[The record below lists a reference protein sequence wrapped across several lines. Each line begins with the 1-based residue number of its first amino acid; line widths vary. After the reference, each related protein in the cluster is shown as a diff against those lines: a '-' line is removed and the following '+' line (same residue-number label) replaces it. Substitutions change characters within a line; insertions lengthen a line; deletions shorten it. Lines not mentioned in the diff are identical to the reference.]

1 MANKNKKKIGKKGQA
16 ATEYL
21 HTYGW
26 VFLSAMVLGGVLIYY
41 NFQSSKSVVPNEC
54 SFLSGINCLDEHV
67 EDSLLSISLVNEFG
81 FAISNISISVNGT
94 CNSTANTTDGNPYGN
109 PNVMLENAQANF
121 HFDCQNLSDMK
132 LEEAIHMNYV
142 AVNTGAT
149 HVKRGHLDYSPLE
162 S

>member
-1 MANKNKKKIGKKGQA
+1 MANKNNTKFGKRGQA

-26 VFLSAMVLGGVLIYY
+26 VFLSAMVVGGVLIYY
-41 NFQSSKSVVPNEC
+41 NFSSSKSVIPNEC
-54 SFLSGINCLDEHV
+54 TFLSGISCLDEHV
-67 EDSLLSISLVNEFG
+67 EGSLLSISIVNEFG

-121 HFDCQNLSDMK
+121 HFDCQDLSDMN
-132 LEEAIHMNYV
+132 LEEDIHMNYV
-142 AVNTGAT
+142 AVNTGAS
-149 HVKRGHLDYSPLE
+149 HVKRGHLDYSPTE